1 MVNIKIGLATDS
13 MSFTPTE
20 TYQSNNGYAYTFSN
34 GQPFTDVIE
43 QGTPSISTG
52 YTYGSSAR
60 TNTFKCKACASMIQ
74 IRELEQYNNIVV
86 YKDGA
91 LVFCGYNPTFSKNIK
106 KGVGADGRKESWVEA
121 SISFDD
127 YSAKLKDRKFSSS
140 EDFDLY
146 YTSADNVYV
155 CNVDNTAKSLV
166 HILLGYLFPS
176 GDFTV
181 HIGSM
186 PSVLKTTK
194 VTYFSVN
201 YDDKVLSVIKDVFE
215 QAGLAYYIVNRHF
228 YVIDVLE
235 TMSGTAVNIPNI
247 EEDAVKKG
255 RSFVELKI
263 PEIKMATARIAED
276 VRVYDSGD
284 MQIEGKDWAWE
295 PDTYYPADDMYAEGS
310 YTCEKKDDDHP
321 NGKADDEKEKR
332 YFNIREREWEG
343 EISWFT
349 GNGAFLDY
357 FSHDKKSVKY
367 RIRNSGVLRRSWRLA
382 QKADVLLFR
391 YATGFKPAE
400 WDGEDKE
407 CDYVFSTEMAQRY
420 ANALMY
426 QKKTEAL
433 YYEFYADVLPSYPN
447 GFPINTVVSLQGT
460 DETNPLLIITSK
472 TDKFDEFGGYVYKAV
487 PYDRAGVSLSPS
499 YVESKETMPASDQRF
514 TLSLSRDVIECY
526 SNRTPRDTTAV
537 RATVNV
543 RNKLVTP
550 ELKVA
555 GTVVQM
561 ERERVQVT
569 VEGGTDWAE
578 TDNWIYDIDPN
589 LNGYDTCQIEVSVN
603 GVTVERTISKLV
615 PNDGLNP
622 DIIVPE
628 GWVLVRQY
636 CYGDENAPDPRF
648 VEDADDTLEDA
659 DDLVSD
665 IWWTDEVSGH
675 CPLRPRN
682 GYYIWMRQGI
692 YDPETQTEPSTWAI
706 SLYDTPYLRFDFD
719 VTPNTFVRN
728 QRLKGQN
735 DKTTISLTPNI
746 VGYDTSLV
754 VPYSSYGS
762 FSFDQTLQQ
771 YILDIPYDNTEDL
784 IRVGLVIGDI
794 PNGNILVEK
803 YVMLTVDDQTERNQY
818 FGVYPVTEGGS
829 TYNTPSDNPSNVC
842 IVGDTFLKND
852 GTPMTLVSISSGTY
866 SWTTASSKEAWATM
880 LDDALS
886 NPAVTLGNDNPYV
899 TWIANLA
906 VKDAFI
912 RSLLTQ
918 KLQLQNGGY
927 IWGGDVQLDANG
939 APEKINGRYVIGTSG
954 GFVID
959 SSGYMQARESVF
971 ESVTVKSSVVDGDS
985 TINGT
990 IINTVPND
998 NDPTVIETVFRTNKE
1013 VQAPVSIKALKV
1025 DGTDTPSAYNKQEW
1039 LNYLNNWL
1047 VGLNLTQDTTY
1058 PCTSSDIF
1066 GHTITGLR
1074 NSSAKQSGTV
1084 VSGENCHDKNT
1095 HNYSWKNE
1103 YGKTIRLS
1111 AEINGHYTSGMFG
1124 IDHYNSRI
1132 DVSIYASD
1140 GTTLYRQV
1148 IHREPVSAGKQ
1159 STLSASFGVPNGY
1172 YVKAKIDGGGGQTF
1186 DVEYGHY
1193 LLIYKESD
1201 NWSSGLNFILTD
1213 GTSGTISFFASEASG
1228 FMASA
1233 TSFTVN
1239 SSTKSLVLSASANW
1253 PVNKYYS
1260 FSFLSGYAPSNTELI
1275 TTSLLQ
1281 NKKYE
1286 YPDGSAKTIAYIQY
1300 KNDQISIFLTD
1311 GTSQTFRTASGNY
1324 YRSHDIDISTITSI
1338 LGAFS
1343 QNIMPVYDENG
1354 VRVGTGYVGSQQRPW
1369 YQGFAEAG
1377 WQQGSLRARKENIE
1391 RYLGKALELFNSV
1404 TVCSFRYKCDHD
1416 NPDGYT
1422 HYGFIADDTDERLSS
1437 PSHNIMEIGNCIG
1450 LLIKAVQELSQEIDN
1465 LKEK

>member
-74 IRELEQYNNIVV
+74 IKELEQYNNIVV

-284 MQIEGKDWAWE
+284 MQIDGKDWAWQD
-295 PDTYYPADDMYAEGS
+295 DTYYPADDMYAEGS

-321 NGKADDEKEKR
+321 NGKNDDEKEKR

-343 EISWFT
+343 EISWLT

-357 FSHDKKSVKY
+357 FSHDKKGVKY

-407 CDYVFSTEMAQRY
+407 CDYIFSTEMAQRY

-447 GFPINTVVSLQGT
+447 GFPINAVVSLQGT

-499 YVESKETMPASDQRF
+499 YVESKETMPVSDQRF

-537 RATVNV
+537 RVTVNV

-589 LNGYDTCQIEVSVN
+589 LNGYDTCQIEVTVN

-622 DIIVPE
+622 DIIVPS
-628 GWVLVRQY
+628 GQVLWTQY
-636 CYGDENAPDPRF
+636 CYGDANGPVPRW
-648 VEDADDTLEDA
+648 VADSSYDLEDA
-659 DDLVSD
+659 ASLVAD
-665 IWWTDEVSGH
+665 IWWQDEVNGE
-675 CPLRPRN
+675 CPLRPRT
-682 GYYIWMRQGI
+682 GYYIWRRQGTSASSSI
-692 YDPETQTEPSTWAI
+692 EPTNWTI
-706 SLYDTPYLRFDFD
+706 SLYDTPYLRFDFEVSAD
-719 VTPNTFVRN
+719 TYIKNERSTSSDENV
-728 QRLKGQN
+728 
-735 DKTTISLTPNI
+735 IYIYPNI
-746 VGYDTSLV
+746 VGYDTASLLV
-754 VPYSSYGS
+754 TASNISGALP
-762 FSFDQTLQQ
+762 FDSTNQRYTLTFNAKGA
-771 YILDIPYDNTEDL
+771 PS
-784 IRVGLVIGDI
+784 
-794 PNGNILVEK
+794 NGI
-803 YVMLTVDDQTERNQY
+803 TVTATLGAKSWSHKLACDDQTEYNKNLGALSSLSGVTPVEGDY
-818 FGVYPVTEGGS
+818 FVAS
-829 TYNTPSDNPSNVC
+829 ADF
-842 IVGDTFLKND
+842 DTFSEAFPYLYN
-852 GTPMTLVSISSGTY
+852 GTSWEAMTVSTANAQKLLNLVSTATSSG
-866 SWTTASSKEAWATM
+866 
-880 LDDALS
+880 
-886 NPAVTLGNDNPYV
+886 VTLKPNNGLWQWCENFVSENAV
-899 TWIANLA
+899 IANLFSQA
-906 VKDAFI
+906 I
-912 RSLLTQ
+912 TILS
-918 KLQLQNGGY
+918 GGY
-927 IWGGDVQLDANG
+927 IKSGD
-939 APEKINGRYVIGTSG
+939 RY
-954 GFVID
+954 D
-959 SSGYMQARESVF
+959 
-971 ESVTVKSSVVDGDS
+971 
-985 TINGT
+985 
-990 IINTVPND
+990 
-998 NDPTVIETVFRTNKE
+998 
-1013 VQAPVSIKALKV
+1013 
-1025 DGTDTPSAYNKQEW
+1025 
-1039 LNYLNNWL
+1039 
-1047 VGLNLTQDTTY
+1047 
-1058 PCTSSDIF
+1058 
-1066 GHTITGLR
+1066 
-1074 NSSAKQSGTV
+1074 
-1084 VSGENCHDKNT
+1084 
-1095 HNYSWKNE
+1095 
-1103 YGKTIRLS
+1103 
-1111 AEINGHYTSGMFG
+1111 
-1124 IDHYNSRI
+1124 
-1132 DVSIYASD
+1132 
-1140 GTTLYRQV
+1140 
-1148 IHREPVSAGKQ
+1148 
-1159 STLSASFGVPNGY
+1159 
-1172 YVKAKIDGGGGQTF
+1172 
-1186 DVEYGHY
+1186 
-1193 LLIYKESD
+1193 
-1201 NWSSGLNFILTD
+1201 
-1213 GTSGTISFFASEASG
+1213 
-1228 FMASA
+1228 
-1233 TSFTVN
+1233 
-1239 SSTKSLVLSASANW
+1239 
-1253 PVNKYYS
+1253 
-1260 FSFLSGYAPSNTELI
+1260 
-1275 TTSLLQ
+1275 
-1281 NKKYE
+1281 
-1286 YPDGSAKTIAYIQY
+1286 
-1300 KNDQISIFLTD
+1300 
-1311 GTSQTFRTASGNY
+1311 ASGNPEEWDKKGFY
-1324 YRSHDIDISTITSI
+1324 LGADGTLKASLQSDGDNTFVGTDVCTDIDEPQSAVSSETAVGYNAMYSNYRGSMNVAIGYKSMFSLVGGYASGRRNVAVGCESLYSLFGATTNTGTDNVALGYKALYAITSGRHNIGIGSEVDVLNNSGNYQMNLNDAIIHLEFTDTRTGANISTTLAQYSTGDITV
-1338 LGAFS
+1338 GAFGMFDNRPVIAIKFGT
-1343 QNIMPVYDENG
+1343 QNETIYTLNG
-1354 VRVGTGYVGSQQRPW
+1354 TSVIDTVIS
-1369 YQGFAEAG
+1369 
-1377 WQQGSLRARKENIE
+1377 ARTTDTYAT
-1391 RYLGKALELFNSV
+1391 R
-1404 TVCSFRYKCDHD
+1404 TVLTFS
-1416 NPDGYT
+1416 NPNLAYST
-1422 HYGFIADDTDERLSS
+1422 RLD
-1437 PSHNIMEIGNCIG
+1437 CI
-1450 LLIKAVQELSQEIDN
+1450 S
-1465 LKEK
+1465 